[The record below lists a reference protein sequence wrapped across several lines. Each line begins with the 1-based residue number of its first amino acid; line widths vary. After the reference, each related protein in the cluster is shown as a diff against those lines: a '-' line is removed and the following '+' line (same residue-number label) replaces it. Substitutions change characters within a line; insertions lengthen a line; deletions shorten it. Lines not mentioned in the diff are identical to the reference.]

1 MIQKYRTR
9 IYTNNIRFGAAV
21 PLTARQKVLVGIGTL
36 TALALASFLAAVPA
50 FAQAAPAF
58 AQNVNEFELF
68 VDCKPVRLVV
78 EETYAERGED
88 VVTGEAIRNAAEAR
102 LRSARMYDPQGPGI
116 LYINFSKLLVNVI
129 FSVEFYKR
137 VVDEYG
143 NDGLVRTWRVGGIWL
158 RSKEVGDVVSSVS
171 RYMDEFIVKYFRAND
186 FAC

>member
-36 TALALASFLAAVPA
+36 TALALASFLAA
-50 FAQAAPAF
+50 APAR
-58 AQNVNEFELF
+58 AQNVKEFELF
-68 VDCKPVRLVV
+68 VDCKPVDLAV
-78 EETYAERGED
+78 EDIDAEGED

-116 LYINFSKLLVNVI
+116 LQIQFYVVGPAFSLR
-129 FSVEFYKR
+129 VEFYKW

-143 NDGLVRTWRVGGIWL
+143 NGGLGATWRVGGTGNHG
-158 RSKEVGDVVSSVS
+158 EDGDFILSNVS
-171 RYMDEFIVKYFRAND
+171 RYMDEFIVEYFRAND